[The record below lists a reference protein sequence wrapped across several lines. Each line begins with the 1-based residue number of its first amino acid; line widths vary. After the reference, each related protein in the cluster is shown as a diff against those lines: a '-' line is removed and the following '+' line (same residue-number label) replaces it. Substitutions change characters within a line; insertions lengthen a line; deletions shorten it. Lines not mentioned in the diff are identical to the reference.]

1 MCILCMILLVV
12 IVIVMLARDCYNSL
26 SLITEISQIRNYI
39 QKVVSQ
45 TNLTYWNIV
54 IAL

>member
-1 MCILCMILLVV
+1 MCILCMILLV

-26 SLITEISQIRNYI
+26 SLITQISQNRNYN

-45 TNLTYWNIV
+45 NLTYWNIV